1 MFMKKTI
8 IVLLI
13 FFLDRLTKI
22 YFLNLQEEGINVD
35 FYVFPFLNFFLVWN
49 AGVGFGMLSFE
60 ANFIYHIVTT
70 IIAIINLALIYL
82 LIKIKTF
89 QVYMIAFVLGGALGN
104 LFDRIYY
111 NAVPDFIDLH
121 IERFHWFTF
130 NVADI
135 FITIGIVGLIFL
147 EIFKKNKIKKNV

>member
-1 MFMKKTI
+1 MKKII

-13 FFLDRLTKI
+13 FFLDRFTKM

-35 FYVFPFLNFFLVWN
+35 FYVLPFLNFFLVWN
-49 AGVGFGMLSFE
+49 AGVGFGMLSLE
-60 ANFIYHIVTT
+60 ANIIYHIVTI
-70 IIAIINLALIYL
+70 IIAIINLILIYL
-82 LIKIKTF
+82 LIKTKTF
-89 QVYMIAFVLGGALGN
+89 QFYMIAFVVGGALGN

-121 IERFHWFTF
+121 IEKFHWFTF

-135 FITIGIVGLIFL
+135 FITIGIVGLIFV
-147 EIFKKNKIKKNV
+147 EIFKKDKIKKNA

>member
-1 MFMKKTI
+1 MFMKKAI

-22 YFLNLQEEGINVD
+22 YFLNLQEEGVNVD
-35 FYVFPFLNFFLVWN
+35 FYVFSFLNFFLVWN

-70 IIAIINLALIYL
+70 IIAIINLVLVYL

-89 QVYMIAFVLGGALGN
+89 QFYMIAFVLGGALGN

-121 IERFHWFTF
+121 IEKFHWFTF

>member
-1 MFMKKTI
+1 MKKII

-13 FFLDRLTKI
+13 FFLDRFTKM

-35 FYVFPFLNFFLVWN
+35 FYVLPFLNFFLVWN
-49 AGVGFGMLSFE
+49 AGVGFGMLSLE
-60 ANFIYHIVTT
+60 ANIMYHIVTI
-70 IIAIINLALIYL
+70 IIAIINLILIYL
-82 LIKIKTF
+82 LIKTKTF
-89 QVYMIAFVLGGALGN
+89 QFYMIAFVTGGALGN

-121 IERFHWFTF
+121 IEKFHWFTF

-135 FITIGIVGLIFL
+135 FITIGIVGLIFV
-147 EIFKKNKIKKNV
+147 EIFKKDEIKKNA

>member
-1 MFMKKTI
+1 MKKII

-13 FFLDRLTKI
+13 FFLDRFTKM

-35 FYVFPFLNFFLVWN
+35 FYVLPFLNFFLVWN
-49 AGVGFGMLSFE
+49 AGVGFGMLSLE
-60 ANFIYHIVTT
+60 ANIIYHIVTI
-70 IIAIINLALIYL
+70 IIAIINLILIYL

-89 QVYMIAFVLGGALGN
+89 QVYMIAFVIGGALGN

-121 IERFHWFTF
+121 IEKFHWFTF

-135 FITIGIVGLIFL
+135 FITIGIVGLIFV
-147 EIFKKNKIKKNV
+147 EIFKKNKIKKNA

>member
-1 MFMKKTI
+1 MKKII

-13 FFLDRLTKI
+13 FFLDRFTKM

-35 FYVFPFLNFFLVWN
+35 FYVLPFLNFFLVWN
-49 AGVGFGMLSFE
+49 AGVGFGMLSLE
-60 ANFIYHIVTT
+60 ANIMYHIVTI
-70 IIAIINLALIYL
+70 IIAIINLILIYL
-82 LIKIKTF
+82 LIKTKTF
-89 QVYMIAFVLGGALGN
+89 QFYMIAFVTGGALGN

-121 IERFHWFTF
+121 IEKFHWFTF

-135 FITIGIVGLIFL
+135 FITIGIVGLIFV
-147 EIFKKNKIKKNV
+147 EIFKKDKIKKNA

>member
-1 MFMKKTI
+1 
-8 IVLLI
+8 
-13 FFLDRLTKI
+13 
-22 YFLNLQEEGINVD
+22 
-35 FYVFPFLNFFLVWN
+35 
-49 AGVGFGMLSFE
+49 MLSFE

-130 NVADI
+130 NQYVI
-135 FITIGIVGLIFL
+135 
-147 EIFKKNKIKKNV
+147 KIRS

>member
-1 MFMKKTI
+1 MFMKKAI

-22 YFLNLQEEGINVD
+22 YFLNLQEQGVNVD
-35 FYVFPFLNFFLVWN
+35 FYVFSFLNFFLVWN

-70 IIAIINLALIYL
+70 IIAIINLVLVYL

-89 QVYMIAFVLGGALGN
+89 QFYMIAFVLGGALGN

-121 IERFHWFTF
+121 IEKFHWFTF

>member
-1 MFMKKTI
+1 MKKII

-13 FFLDRLTKI
+13 FFLDRFTKM

-35 FYVFPFLNFFLVWN
+35 FYVLPFLNFFLVWN
-49 AGVGFGMLSFE
+49 AGVGFGMLSLE
-60 ANFIYHIVTT
+60 ANIIYHIVTI
-70 IIAIINLALIYL
+70 IIAIINLILIYL
-82 LIKIKTF
+82 LIKTKTF
-89 QVYMIAFVLGGALGN
+89 QFYMIAFVIGGALGN

-121 IERFHWFTF
+121 IEKFHWFTF

-135 FITIGIVGLIFL
+135 FITIGIVGLIFV
-147 EIFKKNKIKKNV
+147 EIFKKDKIKKNA